1 MAKKWAEILKD
12 GTAYPDDFTVT
23 LKNGEVM
30 SLGDMRS
37 YDKEHEGELTRNL
50 TAKEQELSARER
62 NVSGASTALAQRIK
76 QAADAAGISVD
87 DFIEGKIPSRKQVA
101 KEQDLDED
109 DPLVGK
115 LVKEL
120 RAVRQ
125 ELSTTQASIK
135 DIREKAI
142 GPVINTYLEDYY
154 EGRWEKLSTKLP
166 KGAKLELK
174 DVLSYAEKEGLKDG
188 KGRFNLEKAVRDLTY
203 EQRVAEDAEKR
214 VADLRKKD
222 DDQRVLDSIPQPGN
236 TRAHLKTQPQFKNA
250 KGGTKSF
257 DEVMNDALTDTDLW
271 RQVGTA

>member
-1 MAKKWAEILKD
+1 MPKKWKEILSD
-12 GTAYPDDFTVT
+12 SAAFPDDFTVT

-37 YDKEHEGELTRNL
+37 YDKEHEGELTKTL
-50 TAKEQELSARER
+50 TAKEKEVAQRES
-62 NVSGASTALAQRIK
+62 NVAGASTALAQRIK

-87 DFIEGKIPSRKQVA
+87 DFIEGKMPSRKQVA
-101 KEQDLDED
+101 KEQELDEN
-109 DPLVGK
+109 DPLVGQ

-125 ELSTTQASIK
+125 ELSNTQASIK

-154 EGRWEKLSTKLP
+154 EGKWEKLSTHLP

-174 DVLSYAEKEGLKDG
+174 DVLSYAEKEGLKDS
-188 KGRFNLEKAVRDLTY
+188 KGRFNLDKAVRDLTY
-203 EQRVAEDAEKR
+203 DQRVAEDAAKQ

-222 DDQRVLDSIPQPGN
+222 DDQRVLDSIPQPHSQA
-236 TRAHLKTQPQFKNA
+236 RFKTEPQFKNA

-257 DEVMNDALTDTDLW
+257 DEVLNDAMSDTDLW
-271 RQVGTA
+271 KQIGTA

>member
-37 YDKEHEGELTRNL
+37 YDREHEGELTRTL

-87 DFIEGKIPSRKQVA
+87 DFIEGKIPSKKQVA

-120 RAVRQ
+120 RAVKA
-125 ELSTTQASIK
+125 ELTATQTSIK

-154 EGRWEKLSTKLP
+154 ENTWDNRIAPSLP
-166 KGAKLELK
+166 KSAKVTRDEAIK
-174 DVLSYAEKEGLKDG
+174 YAEENGLKDK
-188 KGRFNLEKAVRDLTY
+188 KGRLDLSKAAKDLTFDA
-203 EQRVAEDAEKR
+203 RVAEAAESK
-214 VADLRKKD
+214 VKDLRKKD
-222 DDQRVLDSIPQPGN
+222 EDQRVLESIPQPGG
-236 TRAHLKTQPQFKNA
+236 RAHLKTQPQFKTE
-250 KGGTKSF
+250 KGATKSF
-257 DEVMNDALTDTDLW
+257 DQVLNDAMTDTELW
-271 RQVGTA
+271 KQIGSA

>member
-1 MAKKWAEILKD
+1 MAKKWKEILSDKATY
-12 GTAYPDDFTVT
+12 GDDFTVT

-30 SLGDMRS
+30 SLGDMRA
-37 YDKEHEGELTRNL
+37 YDAEHEGELTKTL
-50 TAKEQELSARER
+50 TAKEKELESRER
-62 NVSGASTALAQRIK
+62 NVGQASTALAQRIK

-87 DFIEGKIPSRKQVA
+87 DFIEGKMPTKRQVA
-101 KEQDLDED
+101 QEQELSED

-120 RAVRQ
+120 RAVKQ

-154 EGRWEKLSTKLP
+154 EGKWDKLSSKLP

-174 DVLSYAEKEGLKDG
+174 EVLSYAEKEGLKDA

-222 DDQRVLDSIPQPGN
+222 EDERVLASVPQPGSN
-236 TRAHLKTQPQFKNA
+236 ARFKTQPQFKNE

-257 DEVMNDALTDTDLW
+257 DEVLNDAMTDTELW
-271 RQVGTA
+271 KQIGTA